1 MAASIM
7 AILSCDH
14 TLPQRVCGGCCRQA
28 IRHPAHV
35 HVFLLLLLLDTHY
48 YHWRCTF
55 SHTQLHPVMLCMQLT
70 GTNTA
75 NHTYCARLVANRLRR
90 PTERRLARTS
100 ALPYPRRVSPFS
112 PDFGL
117 PSIPSIVCPQH
128 VSLLIYSPSTAFPAI
143 RTPALH
149 SPPSFRL
156 RHSF

>member
-1 MAASIM
+1 MGMIVIMAASNM
-7 AILSCDH
+7 AVLSCDH
-14 TLPQRVCGGCCRQA
+14 TLPQRVCGESGRQA
-28 IRHPAHV
+28 IRHPGRV
-35 HVFLLLLLLDTHY
+35 HLLCLLLHTH

-90 PTERRLARTS
+90 PKDARLART
-100 ALPYPRRVSPFS
+100 AVLPYPRRVSPFS

-128 VSLLIYSPSTAFPAI
+128 VSLLI
-143 RTPALH
+143 
-149 SPPSFRL
+149 
-156 RHSF
+156 